1 MVFPRTFIH
10 PPSTLPSTS
19 TTTIE
24 PLQNTLPAAE
34 TRQELL
40 QTRSRSPSYSTV
52 LLSSPLTQSSPAEFP
67 IAIQP
72 PILPA
77 SRYQYIFNIDPT
89 LALDEHYSLRRA
101 SFICQWDRHLPDL
114 SPVYFSRLDHDRIL
128 SQCFTCGA
136 SYFFGMLSDLFLAE
150 MLACLAPETTHAHYV
165 EGSRYYTPLLHCS
178 IMAFGAGFSDNYQIR
193 AKETRAK
200 FATQAKWWLDDEFRE
215 WNIGRMYTGMA
226 VRATRAQCLMA
237 LETNRPSEMPH
248 PHASI
253 SCPIAPESESQTDLH
268 NHADYFKHSTEC
280 FIQTCRLMVIASQI
294 IGQPVDDTQLVLDT
308 HLQLETWF
316 NALPES
322 ALIQKSSTVAYT
334 PVLALHI
341 TYWRLILHS
350 HRRLLEKNP
359 SSTEPW
365 KDLSLKM
372 CSRATEQLVQI
383 FIMFEQ
389 RLGWRYFPRNLVKA
403 MYECGSALV
412 KERTA
417 TSSASREKR
426 ATATDGVQLCI
437 RALGI
442 VGDVWPGA
450 VRMRDE
456 LRTLAG

>member
-200 FATQAKWWLDDEFRE
+200 FATQAKWWLDDEFSRPGPSLMLSLLLLSDYHCGVGE
-215 WNIGRMYTGMA
+215 WNIGRMA
-226 VRATRAQCLMA
+226 VRATRAQLD
-237 LETNRPSEMPH
+237 PSN
-248 PHASI
+248 
-253 SCPIAPESESQTDLH
+253 L
-268 NHADYFKHSTEC
+268 
-280 FIQTCRLMVIASQI
+280 
-294 IGQPVDDTQLVLDT
+294 LV
-308 HLQLETWF
+308 
-316 NALPES
+316 
-322 ALIQKSSTVAYT
+322 
-334 PVLALHI
+334 
-341 TYWRLILHS
+341 
-350 HRRLLEKNP
+350 
-359 SSTEPW
+359 
-365 KDLSLKM
+365 
-372 CSRATEQLVQI
+372 
-383 FIMFEQ
+383 
-389 RLGWRYFPRNLVKA
+389 
-403 MYECGSALV
+403 
-412 KERTA
+412 
-417 TSSASREKR
+417 
-426 ATATDGVQLCI
+426 
-437 RALGI
+437 
-442 VGDVWPGA
+442 
-450 VRMRDE
+450 RDWH
-456 LRTLAG
+456 